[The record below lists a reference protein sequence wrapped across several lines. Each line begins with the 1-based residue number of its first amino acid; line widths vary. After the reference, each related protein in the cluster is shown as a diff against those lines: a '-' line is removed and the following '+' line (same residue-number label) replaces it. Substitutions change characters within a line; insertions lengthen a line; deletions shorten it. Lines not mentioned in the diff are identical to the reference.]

1 MSILARLAKYEV
13 FDLSVKMQVEI
24 SVIVFRVNFDLR
36 NKMEVKPEQRKPSAQ
51 SPSLRFSVL
60 QEQIRTG
67 FNFLQF
73 FSAIYAIITPSIFT
87 FWFDTQISFEI
98 KEKQRLLHLTTALKK
113 KWIRNIRLK
122 VGQ

>member
-13 FDLSVKMQVEI
+13 FDLSVEMQVEM
-24 SVIVFRVNFDLR
+24 SVIIFRVNFDLR

-60 QEQIRTG
+60 QEQIHTG

-73 FSAIYAIITPSIFT
+73 FSAINAIITPSIFT
-87 FWFDTQISFEI
+87 FWFYTEISSEI
-98 KEKQRLLHLTTALKK
+98 KEKQRVLHLTTALKK
-113 KWIRNIRLK
+113 KWIKNIRLK
-122 VGQ
+122 VGH